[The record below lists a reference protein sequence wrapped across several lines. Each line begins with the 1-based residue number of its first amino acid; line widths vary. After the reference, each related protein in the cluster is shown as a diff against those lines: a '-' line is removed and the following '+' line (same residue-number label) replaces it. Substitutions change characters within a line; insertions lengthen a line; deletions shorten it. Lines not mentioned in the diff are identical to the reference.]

1 MPKNFYTFNP
11 VLLWV
16 AVNLKIFRMYPSDVV
31 TVWGVVLNWSEGN
44 RDVNR
49 PSGHW
54 FRNIGLAVG
63 AWEVGVRR
71 VDS

>member
-1 MPKNFYTFNP
+1 
-11 VLLWV
+11 
-16 AVNLKIFRMYPSDVV
+16 MYPSDVV

-49 PSGHW
+49 ASGHW